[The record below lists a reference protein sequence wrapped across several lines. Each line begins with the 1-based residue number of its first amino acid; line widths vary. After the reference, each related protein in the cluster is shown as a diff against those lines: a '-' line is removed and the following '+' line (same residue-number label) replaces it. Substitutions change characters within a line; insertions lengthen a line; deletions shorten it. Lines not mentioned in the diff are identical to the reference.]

1 LSLTVETGT
10 HTGSYRGLDVP
21 VPRGNTCSA
30 HAKKGGSISETV
42 SIPESTHEVNDDDEA
57 GGDGAVNGQVGGCTS
72 KVEG

>member
-1 LSLTVETGT
+1 M
-10 HTGSYRGLDVP
+10 P